1 MKMLYDKA
9 IEHNRTCRFVDF
21 PNGMHMDT
29 WISGGNRYWRTIQLF
44 LDHYAPEVQSRDASC
59 KSEISE
65 DGKSILSLSGVTPLS
80 CFILLLC
87 RGLVYF

>member
-29 WISGGNRYWRTIQLF
+29 WFSGGNRYWRTIQLF

-59 KSEISE
+59 KSEIA
-65 DGKSILSLSGVTPLS
+65 DGKSILYLPDVTPFSLFLS
-80 CFILLLC
+80 LL
-87 RGLVYF
+87 